1 MFFRYLPAM
10 SNISLTKILFGA
22 AILFSNSIFAQQ
34 SYFEV
39 VDSSLVIERDV
50 RVDSLLMKHSR
61 VNKLKNGLDGY
72 RIQLFSGSGTEARM
86 QANNLRAEFMA
97 NHPDIPAYLI
107 YQAPNFKVR
116 LGDFRSELEAVHLQR
131 ELAYQYPGGF
141 VVKDEIKFP
150 KLAIEMESDGE
161 QSSELMGQPGEYILT
176 D

>member
-10 SNISLTKILFGA
+10 SVLSSAKLLFGA
-22 AILFSNSIFAQQ
+22 AILFSNSLFAQQ

-50 RVDSLLMKHSR
+50 RLDSLLMKHSR
-61 VNKLKNGLDGY
+61 INKLKDGLDGY

-107 YQAPNFKVR
+107 F
-116 LGDFRSELEAVHLQR
+116 H
-131 ELAYQYPGGF
+131 
-141 VVKDEIKFP
+141 
-150 KLAIEMESDGE
+150 
-161 QSSELMGQPGEYILT
+161 
-176 D
+176 